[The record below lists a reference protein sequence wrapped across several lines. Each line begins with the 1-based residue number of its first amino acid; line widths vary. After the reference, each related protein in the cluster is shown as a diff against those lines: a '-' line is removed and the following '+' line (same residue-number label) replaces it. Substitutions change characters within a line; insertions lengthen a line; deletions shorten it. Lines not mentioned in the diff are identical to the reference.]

1 MLLLQQCGA
10 LPTGFNC
17 HFVENYQLYAVT
29 LKVLCTTYWFKNQ
42 PVLCRYYNSAV
53 HYLLVFLPF
62 CLKTYQITAT
72 LTRLCNTY
80 WLP

>member
-53 HYLLVFLPF
+53 H
-62 CLKTYQITAT
+62 
-72 LTRLCNTY
+72 
-80 WLP
+80 